1 LLDEPLSELPS
12 SVGVG
17 VVLEDV
23 LGDVDV
29 EVVVEVVVV
38 VGSPVI
44 VATML
49 TAPREKT
56 SVELLQEQP
65 PNP

>member
-1 LLDEPLSELPS
+1 L
-12 SVGVG
+12 VGVG
-17 VVLEDV
+17 VVLVDV
-23 LGDVDV
+23 LVVVDV
-29 EVVVEVVVV
+29 EVVVDVVV

-49 TAPREKT
+49 TGPREKT

-65 PNP
+65 ANP